1 MNLDDDN
8 DADDEKADETKAA
21 DAEQTGPEIY
31 VGTATPVADD
41 VLAVSIAVPQLASTD
56 FTQAPKA
63 QPAEPSAA
71 RESYI
76 ASNV

>member
-41 VLAVSIAVPQLASTD
+41 VLAVSIAVPQLASTSRRLRRLN
-56 FTQAPKA
+56 QLSPL
-63 QPAEPSAA
+63 PHVSL
-71 RESYI
+71 I
-76 ASNV
+76 